1 MDAEPPERRTR
12 LRETFA
18 SLHNRNYRL
27 YYAGLAVSQTGD
39 WAQRI
44 GQAWLVLELSNSG
57 VLLGATAALQALP
70 TLVIGPWGGLLADR
84 IDKRRLMLWTQ
95 GLAGLLALVLGILTA
110 TGLVRI
116 WMVFALALALG
127 SVKALDHPA
136 RKSIV
141 FEMVGHHHITNAVML
156 DSVLFNVAKVLGPAL
171 AGGLIATVGLAAS
184 FYLNAA
190 TSLAVL
196 AALVALN
203 ADEME
208 QAPRA
213 KRAPRQVR
221 EGLRY
226 VMATPRLLG
235 PLVLMTV
242 TGILAFEWAVTLP
255 LLARNAFGGDAQTF
269 GAMFSAMGIGAI
281 AGGLG
286 VAGILKPRTSSLLI
300 SALLFAALL
309 VVTSLAPTLPVAM
322 VVLVLLGGT
331 STAFR
336 ASATALLQL
345 RATPEMR
352 GRVMSLL
359 GVALMG
365 TTPIGGPLL
374 GWLAEVLNIRV
385 VFALGGVATAIS
397 AVGSYVYVR
406 RAQTE
411 PAAVETP
418 EAVEAPAP

>member
-1 MDAEPPERRTR
+1 MEDAEPSAPGSR

-18 SLHNRNYRL
+18 SLRNRNYRL
-27 YYAGLAVSQTGD
+27 FFAGMAVSQTGD

-44 GQAWLVLELSNSG
+44 GQAWLVLELSDSG

-84 IDKRRLMLWTQ
+84 IDKRRLLLWTQ
-95 GLAGLLALVLGILTA
+95 GLAGFLALVLGVLTA
-110 TGLVRI
+110 TGVVRI
-116 WMVFALALALG
+116 WMVLGLALALG

-141 FEMVGHHHITNAVML
+141 FEMVGRQHITNAVLL
-156 DSVLFNVAKVLGPAL
+156 DSVLFNVAKVLGPAV
-171 AGGLIATVGLAAS
+171 AGALIASVGLAAS

-190 TSLAVL
+190 SSLAVL

-203 ADEME
+203 ASEME
-208 QAPRA
+208 PTPRA
-213 KRAPRQVR
+213 SKAPRQVR

-226 VMATPRLLG
+226 VLATPRLLG

-242 TGILAFEWAVTLP
+242 TGILAFEFPVTLP

-269 GAMFSAMGIGAI
+269 GAMFSAMGVGAI
-281 AGGLG
+281 VGGLG
-286 VAGILKPRTSSLLI
+286 VAGILKPKTTSLLAV
-300 SALLFAALL
+300 ALLFSALL

-322 VVLVLLGGT
+322 VVLVLLGGS

-345 RATPEMR
+345 RASPEMR

-359 GVALMG
+359 GIALIG
-365 TTPIGGPLL
+365 TTMVGGPLV
-374 GWLAEVLNIRV
+374 GWLAEVLNIRI

-397 AVGSYVYVR
+397 AVGSYLYVR
-406 RAQTE
+406 RATKLG
-411 PAAVETP
+411 AVGSP
-418 EAVEAPAP
+418 EVVARAP